1 MAASAAA
8 GLPSAP
14 RTRTPRGA
22 PHSRLFEERIIFV
35 GEAIDDDLATSVVAQ
50 FLVLEKKSPKKDVV
64 LYINSPGGAVHA
76 GLAIYDVMHMVKCDV
91 ATVCVGMAASAGAV
105 LLAAGK
111 KGKRYASPNSRIMI
125 HQPWGGIRGV
135 ASDISIQAE
144 EMLKTRERLNEILAR
159 HTGQSIETIDRDTER
174 DRFMSPE
181 EARDYG
187 LIDGICEETNP

>member
-1 MAASAAA
+1 MARVPVVIPKEGERAVDVY
-8 GLPSAP
+8 
-14 RTRTPRGA
+14 
-22 PHSRLFEERIIFV
+22 SRLLEERIVFV
-35 GEAIDDDLATSVVAQ
+35 GEPIDDDLATSVIAQ
-50 FLVLEKKSPKKDVV
+50 FLFLEKKSPKKDVM

-76 GLAIYDVMHMVKCDV
+76 GLAIYDVMQMVKCDV
-91 ATVCVGMAASAGAV
+91 ATMCVGMAASAGAV

-135 ASDISIQAE
+135 ASDVSIQAE
-144 EMLKTRERLNEILAR
+144 EMLRTRERLNEILAR
-159 HTGQSIETIDRDTER
+159 HTGQSSEIIDRDTER

-187 LIDGICEETNP
+187 LIDGICKETNP

>member
-1 MAASAAA
+1 LARVPVVIPKEGERAVDIY
-8 GLPSAP
+8 
-14 RTRTPRGA
+14 
-22 PHSRLFEERIIFV
+22 SRLFEERIIFV

-50 FLVLEKKSPKKDVV
+50 FLFLEKKSPKKDVI

-76 GLAIYDVMHMVKCDV
+76 GMAIYDVMQMVKCDV

-135 ASDISIQAE
+135 ASDVSIQAE

-159 HTGQSIETIDRDTER
+159 HTGQSIEAIDRDTKR

>member
-1 MAASAAA
+1 MARVPVVIPKEGERAVDIY
-8 GLPSAP
+8 
-14 RTRTPRGA
+14 
-22 PHSRLFEERIIFV
+22 SRLFEERIIFV

-76 GLAIYDVMHMVKCDV
+76 GMAIYDVMQMVKCDV

-135 ASDISIQAE
+135 ASDVSIQAE

-159 HTGQSIETIDRDTER
+159 HTGQSIEAIDRDTKR